1 MIIYFILLIFTAM
14 KFLDWTMGSTATL
27 KFATLN
33 KCSTRS
39 VQPIIISIVDDSFL
53 ESTECLICSIQAGMV
68 QSVRIVAPKQVTIC
82 IIDIEGKKGRNLDS
96 AGVWYYKAVTLYRY
110 SYIPLFAPSNIA
122 YTLKTLEVVLH
133 CSLPIM
139 DLCWCV

>member
-96 AGVWYYKAVTLYRY
+96 AGV
-110 SYIPLFAPSNIA
+110 
-122 YTLKTLEVVLH
+122 
-133 CSLPIM
+133 
-139 DLCWCV
+139 